1 MKIDSNKITFLFI
14 LNFMILLILLLP
26 LFIFSKNYL
35 MLVLDPMIVF
45 LLFLQIRIVKDIEK
59 IKEKL
64 KDSNI

>member
-14 LNFMILLILLLP
+14 LNFMILLILLMP

-35 MLVLDPMIVF
+35 MLVLDPMMVF

-64 KDSNI
+64 KDNNI

>member
-35 MLVLDPMIVF
+35 MLVLDPMMVF